1 MIGAGGRKA
10 RPATLHGFV
19 GTMENSRR
27 WWQISHLRLDFH
39 LCERL
44 ADLDAHHAAH
54 YLGENDAVPQVP
66 LHPLWLLGG
75 WCLSVGPVQALQQVP
90 LTPLLLGTLQL
101 HHSDSC
107 WEDVSSQLVKVHTVV
122 TDLMEGQWLLLLH
135 VRHLVGS
142 SERTHWVLK
151 VLHSR
156 GILGDTNCIVENTH
170 IGDRWPGFGS

>member
-1 MIGAGGRKA
+1 MLFFFKRSLYFYWLNRLLEGDEVIGAGGRKA

-90 LTPLLLGTLQL
+90 LTPLLLGILQL

-107 WEDVSSQLVKVHTVV
+107 WEDVSSS
-122 TDLMEGQWLLLLH
+122 W
-135 VRHLVGS
+135 
-142 SERTHWVLK
+142 
-151 VLHSR
+151 SR
-156 GILGDTNCIVENTH
+156 YTP
-170 IGDRWPGFGS
+170 W